1 MDLDAKAAGGFA
13 RGCSV
18 VVVVAISS
26 VLLFQGSSSSFVWPA
41 AGTSLEE
48 FGCSDI
54 FLTAS
59 ETIVESQM
67 FARGS
72 DGTTTD
78 EHETVHGNHKAQ

>member
-18 VVVVAISS
+18 VAVVAISS
-26 VLLFQGSSSSFVWPA
+26 VLLFHDSSSSFVWPA

-48 FGCSDI
+48 LGCSVI
-54 FLTAS
+54 FFTAP
-59 ETIVESQM
+59 ETIVESQV

-72 DGTTTD
+72 DGTTPD
-78 EHETVHGNHKAQ
+78 EHETVHRNHKAQ